1 MNLPHIVK
9 DETKEVLVVCD
20 SAITA
25 MGLGSWGKKYYPGYR
40 VRIISKKFFEESG
53 QS

>member
-1 MNLPHIVK
+1 MKLQHIIK
-9 DETKEVLVVCD
+9 EETKEVLVVCD

-25 MGLGSWGKKYYPGYR
+25 MGLGSWGKKYYPGYK
-40 VRIISKKFFEESG
+40 VRIISKKFFEEFG

>member
-25 MGLGSWGKKYYPGYR
+25 MGLESWGKKYYPGYR
-40 VRIISKKFFEESG
+40 VRIISKKFFEEFR